1 MKDGIHGKWNT
12 EHMEQVSQICSDFK
26 PKQTNADSI
35 RAMSD
40 EELAEFLEGTNRD
53 YDISYG
59 DYFSTKAGDFIF
71 SKKDLSKEILKWLQ
85 SEAE

>member
-26 PKQTNADSI
+26 PKQTNADRI

-40 EELAEFLEGTNRD
+40 EELAEFLEKV
-53 YDISYG
+53 ISG
-59 DYFSTKAGDFIF
+59 KREVIGIKCGNEKCESWKCTECIQT
-71 SKKDLSKEILKWLQ
+71 WLQ